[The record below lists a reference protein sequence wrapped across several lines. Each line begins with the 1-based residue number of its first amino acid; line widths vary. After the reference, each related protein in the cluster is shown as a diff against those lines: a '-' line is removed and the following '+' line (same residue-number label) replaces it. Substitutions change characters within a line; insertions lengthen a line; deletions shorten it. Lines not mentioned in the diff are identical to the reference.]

1 MSVKLF
7 FEFLVMR
14 EKANYFYVKVF
25 SEEVEGTLFI
35 TRGKNAKKKPEKPPY
50 HYKLEEN
57 GSRNLFLCKIL
68 RLKKSSFMRYG

>member
-35 TRGKNAKKKPEKPPY
+35 TRGKNAKKTKKP
-50 HYKLEEN
+50 HIITN
-57 GSRNLFLCKIL
+57 
-68 RLKKSSFMRYG
+68 